1 MGVVQRRTVS
11 EDADAVRYDR
21 QTERRWA
28 LDASDIIA
36 LLAGLLFLVMGLL
49 ALVELGFTDFPS
61 EEVTDVMGLAH
72 TQLVGIVGIVLGLLL
87 LAGVGSVGRSVT
99 IFAGALTL
107 VVGIVVVAA
116 SEELDATLATEEAY
130 GWLAVVVGAIVLL
143 AAIAIPSIATRHERV
158 VDDVHHEPLR

>member
-11 EDADAVRYDR
+11 EDGDAVRYDR
-21 QTERRWA
+21 ETERRWA

-72 TQLVGIVGIVLGLLL
+72 TQLVGIVGVVLGLLL
-87 LAGVGSVGRSVT
+87 LAGCGSVGRSVT
-99 IFAGALTL
+99 IFAGALTV

-116 SEELDATLATEEAY
+116 SEDLDATLATEEAY

-143 AAIAIPSIATRHERV
+143 AAIAIPSIATRRERV
-158 VDDVHHEPLR
+158 VDEVHHEPLR

>member
-11 EDADAVRYDR
+11 EDTDAIRYDR

-28 LDASDIIA
+28 LDPSDIIA
-36 LLAGLLFLVMGLL
+36 LLAGLLFLVMGLI

-87 LAGVGSVGRSVT
+87 LAGSGSVGRSVT
-99 IFAGALTL
+99 TFAGALTL

-116 SEELDATLATEEAY
+116 SEDLDATLATEEAY

-143 AAIAIPSIATRHERV
+143 AAIAIPSTATRHERV